1 MITSSRPIG
10 MLVAIFS
17 LSLVISSCA
26 THVPCGVAVDK
37 ISGSKKYK
45 AAVAERDSLCSRTK
59 VLEGDVAAGQSREK
73 GLNEDL
79 AEQQKRYDILMK
91 NAGQEV
97 ETLSGHLMS
106 KESEL
111 ASKQLLLKDRE
122 ARLKVLE
129 DIVRKQDELMK
140 ALSERVKNALLGFNA
155 DELSVEMRNGK
166 VYVSMSDKLLFRSGS
181 DAVEAKGKEAL
192 SKLGDALQR
201 NADISIQIEGH
212 TDSIPINTARFRDNW
227 DLSAA
232 RSTSVVRILTEGKG
246 MSPERVTASGKG
258 EFTPIASNATAEG
271 RAKNRRTEIIL
282 SPKLDDLME
291 LLGQ

>member
-1 MITSSRPIG
+1 MTFKSNPF
-10 MLVAIFS
+10 LLAIIS
-17 LSLVISSCA
+17 LSLLISSCA
-26 THVPCGVAVDK
+26 THVPCGVAVEK
-37 ISGSKKYK
+37 VTGNKKYK

-59 VLEGDVAAGQSREK
+59 VLEGDVAAGQAREK
-73 GLNEDL
+73 GLGEDL
-79 AEQQKRYDILMK
+79 VEQQKRYDLLMK

-111 ASKQLLLKDRE
+111 ASKQQLLKDRE

-129 DIVRKQDELMK
+129 DIVKKQDELMN
-140 ALSERVKNALLGFNA
+140 ALSDRIKNALLGFNA

-192 SKLGDALQR
+192 GKLGDALQR

-212 TDSIPINTARFRDNW
+212 TDSIPINTTRFRDNW

-232 RSTSVVRILTEGKG
+232 RSTSVVRILTAGKG

-258 EFTPIASNATAEG
+258 EFSPIASNATAEG

-291 LLGQ
+291 LLGK

>member
-1 MITSSRPIG
+1 MKN
-10 MLVAIFS
+10 
-17 LSLVISSCA
+17 LSNYILPTLFALTFLLSACA
-26 THVPCGVAVDK
+26 THVPCGTPVEKVT
-37 ISGSKKYK
+37 GNKKYK

-59 VLEGDVAAGQSREK
+59 VLEGDLSAAQKREQ

-79 AEQQKRYDILMK
+79 AEQQRKYDQLMK
-91 NAGQEV
+91 NAGEEV
-97 ETLSGHLMS
+97 ETLSGHLMD
-106 KESEL
+106 KEAQL
-111 ASKQLLLKDRE
+111 ASKEQLLKERE

-140 ALSERVKNALLGFNA
+140 ALSDRVKNALLGFNA
-155 DELSVEMRNGK
+155 DELTVEMRNGK

-181 DAVEAKGKEAL
+181 DAVEAKGVEAL
-192 SKLGDALQR
+192 GKLGEVLQR

-232 RSTSVVRILTEGKG
+232 RSTGVVRILTGKG
-246 MSPERVTASGKG
+246 MDPERVVASGKG
-258 EFTPIASNATAEG
+258 EFSPIAPNSTAEG